1 MRKQNLRA
9 KMEEMQLD
17 PEKQQEAEALHD
29 RNETEH
35 LRSQRLKLTVQD
47 FDQLDIIGRGAFGEV
62 RLCREKTSSNIYAM
76 KKLKKAEMVLKGQ
89 VQHVHAELEV
99 MSEADETNEWVVKL
113 HYSFQDEEFL
123 YLVMEYI
130 PGGDMMSLLM
140 KRDVLT
146 EEETRFYAAQT
157 ILAIDSLHTRG
168 YIHRDLKP
176 DNLLLDLE
184 GHIKLSDFGLVKSL
198 AQTKLKFYTPGGAA
212 TLVNSGGDGSNGG
225 SALEQMSA

>member
-1 MRKQNLRA
+1 MNPDEKRIAAKQCLEAKYTRVNKLKEDREMRKQNLRA

-113 HYSFQDEEFL
+113 HYSFQASGTTPPYPTHRSTPAHAPHRHTAPPQPTHHTDTPL
-123 YLVMEYI
+123 H
-130 PGGDMMSLLM
+130 PSP
-140 KRDVLT
+140 RT
-146 EEETRFYAAQT
+146 T
-157 ILAIDSLHTRG
+157 LHTPLAPPSTSARF
-168 YIHRDLKP
+168 P
-176 DNLLLDLE
+176 
-184 GHIKLSDFGLVKSL
+184 SL
-198 AQTKLKFYTPGGAA
+198 APPPP
-212 TLVNSGGDGSNGG
+212 
-225 SALEQMSA
+225 ALGPRRVRASCRTRSSSTW

>member
-1 MRKQNLRA
+1 MCLPRPCTPRHQPRPWDASLPTAHAGRA
-9 KMEEMQLD
+9 
-17 PEKQQEAEALHD
+17 
-29 RNETEH
+29 
-35 LRSQRLKLTVQD
+35 
-47 FDQLDIIGRGAFGEV
+47 
-62 RLCREKTSSNIYAM
+62 
-76 KKLKKAEMVLKGQ
+76 
-89 VQHVHAELEV
+89 
-99 MSEADETNEWVVKL
+99 W
-113 HYSFQDEEFL
+113 QDEEFL

-157 ILAIDSLHTRG
+157 ILAIESLHTRG

-198 AQTKLKFYTPGGAA
+198 AQTKLKFYTPGRSPPPGHEGRPTPSRPAA
-212 TLVNSGGDGSNGG
+212 FNAPMDMGLRELD
-225 SALEQMSA
+225 

>member
-1 MRKQNLRA
+1 MNPDEKRIAAKQCLEAKYTRVNKLKEDREMRKQNLRA

-113 HYSFQDEEFL
+113 HYSFQASGTTPPYPTHRSTPAHAPPYTHRSRRRAPPLASPPSLRLRPPSDHGACVPRAGRGVPL
-123 YLVMEYI
+123 LGDGVH
-130 PGGDMMSLLM
+130 PGG
-140 KRDVLT
+140 
-146 EEETRFYAAQT
+146 
-157 ILAIDSLHTRG
+157 
-168 YIHRDLKP
+168 
-176 DNLLLDLE
+176 
-184 GHIKLSDFGLVKSL
+184 
-198 AQTKLKFYTPGGAA
+198 
-212 TLVNSGGDGSNGG
+212 
-225 SALEQMSA
+225 